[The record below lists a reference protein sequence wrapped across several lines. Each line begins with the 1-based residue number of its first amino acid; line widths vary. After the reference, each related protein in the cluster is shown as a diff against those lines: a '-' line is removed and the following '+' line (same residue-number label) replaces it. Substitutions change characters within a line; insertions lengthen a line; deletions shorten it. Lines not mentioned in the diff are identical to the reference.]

1 MLLGASGYQPDEVAA
16 LTAIL
21 EHVWARLKHRYIIQE
36 RDAVRERLASII
48 LQHARQGLSDEPE
61 VFEAWA
67 LLTFEE
73 SIERSG
79 GLSMNGCGEGALG
92 AG

>member
-1 MLLGASGYQPDEVAA
+1 MLLGASVYQPDEVAA

-21 EHVWARLKHRYIIQE
+21 ERVWARVKLRYIIQE
-36 RDAVRERLASII
+36 SDAVRERLALII
-48 LQHARQGLSDEPE
+48 LQHARRGLSDEPE
-61 VFEAWA
+61 VFEAWV

-73 SIERSG
+73 SVERSG
-79 GLSMNGCGEGALG
+79 AISMNGHEERALG